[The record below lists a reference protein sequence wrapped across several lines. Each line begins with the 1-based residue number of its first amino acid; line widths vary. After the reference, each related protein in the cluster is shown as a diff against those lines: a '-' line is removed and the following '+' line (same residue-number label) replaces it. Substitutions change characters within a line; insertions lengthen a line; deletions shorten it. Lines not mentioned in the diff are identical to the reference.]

1 VRLGRFG
8 RCFGVCFCY
17 VRDVRIFPFAV
28 TLSGSGFIY
37 IGRFSRCRLGIHVWC
52 PVLLATNLS
61 FLLVA
66 SVDRQC
72 LRLSLGRW
80 CTRLQFEECSG
91 FIYIGRF
98 SRCRYGAYLFCVC
111 VCYVRRRLNIPDCGH
126 HVWSWIFTR
135 CFTVGRQHVGSGIRE
150 VLIGATVCP

>member
-1 VRLGRFG
+1 MPPFVHEQSYMCALVSFSSY
-8 RCFGVCFCY
+8 RCGPYVFLSVCACY
-17 VRDVRIFPFAV
+17 VRRH
-28 TLSGSGFIY
+28 
-37 IGRFSRCRLGIHVWC
+37 LGIHVWC

-91 FIYIGRF
+91 FIYTGRF